1 MPPPLKVLH
10 VITGLATGGAETML
24 VKILSALTGTEVSSM
39 VVALGAKGPMVEHV
53 EALEVPLVSLGSM
66 RSFGGLPSAPRAAF
80 RLARI
85 MRAFQP
91 DAVQCWM
98 YHANL
103 LGGLAAR
110 MAGRPPVIWG
120 LRQSD
125 LDPKRTKATTRLI
138 ANLGARLSR
147 RLPTRILACAHTV
160 RRVHKEMG
168 YDTAQMVV
176 VPNGFDGDVF
186 RPDSAAR
193 ARVRCELGIG
203 EDDLVIGL
211 PARFDPQ
218 KDHATFLKAAAIVHA
233 TDPRAVFA
241 LCGTHITADNGN
253 LRRLLAAAK
262 LPPSAVRLMGERRDM
277 PAVMAALDMVVSSS
291 AYGEGFPNVLGE
303 GMAAG
308 AVPIATDS
316 GDSRLIVEGI
326 GYVVPVA
333 DPAALARAMRDA
345 LDLPLAERET
355 RKKAARARVLR
366 NYALSDIAQQYLA
379 LWRAVAQERS

>member
-1 MPPPLKVLH
+1 VPPPLKVLH

-24 VKILSALTGTEVSSM
+24 VKILSALPAAEVSSM
-39 VVALGAKGPMVEHV
+39 VVALGAKGPMVERV
-53 EALEVPLVSLGSM
+53 EALGVPLVSLGSM
-66 RSFGGLPSAPRAAF
+66 RSLGGLPAAPRAAL

-85 MRAFQP
+85 MRAFRP

-110 MAGRPPVIWG
+110 MAGSPPVIWG

-125 LDPKRTKATTRLI
+125 LDPRRTKATTRLI

-147 RLPTRILACAHTV
+147 RLPTRILACGHSV
-160 RRVHKEMG
+160 RSVHKEMG
-168 YDTAQMVV
+168 YDTAHMVV
-176 VPNGFDGDVF
+176 VPNGFDGDIF
-186 RPDSAAR
+186 RPDRSAR
-193 ARVRCELGIG
+193 ARVRCELGVG
-203 EDDLVIGL
+203 EDDLLIGL

-218 KDHATFLKAAAIVHA
+218 KDHASFFKAAAIVHD
-233 TDPRAVFA
+233 THPRAVFA
-241 LCGTHITADNGN
+241 LCGTHVTADNGD
-253 LRRLLAAAK
+253 LRRLLASAK
-262 LPPSAVRLMGERRDM
+262 LPQSAVRLMGERRDM
-277 PAVMAALDMVVSSS
+277 PAVMAALDIVVSAS

-308 AVPIATDS
+308 ALPIATDS

-333 DPAALARAMRDA
+333 DPVALARAMRDA
-345 LDLPLAERET
+345 LELPVLEREE
-355 RKKAARARVLR
+355 RKEAARARVLR

-379 LWRAVAQERS
+379 LWRAVARERS